1 MVDVSF
7 MKNKFSIDDLVEHYL
22 AEIKNLRQYVKT
34 PQDESKLQTY
44 YQAVSTFK
52 RISVKELVQFA
63 LSYGRQASGK
73 AAQMQS
79 AFPIIL
85 GNRVHQPSQIDVAYA
100 QLLLEY
106 TKSFKIGRSRI
117 KDWMLRFI
125 LSSRFSPISQYVERE
140 IVHVIE
146 NTEQNV
152 RSFKSQL
159 Q

>member
-1 MVDVSF
+1 MIDISF
-7 MKNKFSIDDLVEHYL
+7 MKNKYSIDDLVEHYL

-63 LSYGRQASGK
+63 LSFGRQASGK

-79 AFPIIL
+79 AFPVIL
-85 GNRVHQPSQIDVAYA
+85 GNRVHQPSKVDVAYA

-106 TKSFKIGRSRI
+106 TKAFKAGRTNI

-125 LSSRFSPISQYVERE
+125 LSSRFSPVSQYVDRE
-140 IVHVIE
+140 IEHVIE
-146 NTEQNV
+146 NTQQNI

-159 Q
+159 S